1 MVIFTQVNVKIEL
14 RRPRFHAFNVYKKPP
29 KRGSGFYHSWSKLMK
44 KKYEWLLEGLPHR
57 VLCHVTCPWTLLDWT
72 SSTVSP
78 YECPWWKSLFE
89 VWKLYHTRTA
99 RNMSMWALGIG
110 SVQRGHGIWIWISI
124 VEKFLLSFEIFIP
137 CMDCHKHV
145 HAWVWK
151 SVCLLHGVH
160 GVHFACLPT
169 PDRFHPFAKFVT
181 SVLPSCQ
188 IHAPLVHDVAKFTSP
203 LLDWELAKGNFSI
216 WTTQCALGYPL
227 SEI

>member
-1 MVIFTQVNVKIEL
+1 
-14 RRPRFHAFNVYKKPP
+14 
-29 KRGSGFYHSWSKLMK
+29 
-44 KKYEWLLEGLPHR
+44 
-57 VLCHVTCPWTLLDWT
+57 
-72 SSTVSP
+72 
-78 YECPWWKSLFE
+78 
-89 VWKLYHTRTA
+89 
-99 RNMSMWALGIG
+99 
-110 SVQRGHGIWIWISI
+110 
-124 VEKFLLSFEIFIP
+124 
-137 CMDCHKHV
+137 MDCHKHV